1 MKGLA
6 TTRRATLPR
15 SRPHRSRG
23 GPSTSAMSALPRSL
37 LHFGASVATARTSR
51 RLRREG
57 GALAAQEKTYKEL
70 IRSFASTAFGRENE
84 IEARMPYDQFRTRV
98 PLRVY
103 EEFISH
109 IERMKAGEAGV
120 LWPGPCSFYAVS
132 SGTTSGRTKYLPVT
146 EAMLKHF
153 RKAGADSLFYYS
165 ARVGHAGVFHGRH
178 LFLGGSTTLAP
189 LETGKS
195 QPTYAGDLSG
205 IAALNLPA
213 WAESHLYEPGSE
225 IAQMSDWQAK
235 IVAIAERTVRRDITL
250 VAGIPSWLLILA
262 EAVLL
267 KGGHGKARPTYLKAV
282 WPNLECVVHGG
293 VPLGPFAEELRAI
306 VGPKVNFH
314 EVYPASEGFIAT
326 QDADSTFGLRLMAD
340 VGLFFEFLPMKE
352 FAEGKLGSLGPRAI
366 PLAEVKEGE
375 DYALILTTPAGLCR
389 YVIGDVVRFVSTDV
403 PRLLYVGR
411 TRLQLSAFGEHVI
424 EKELTDALLTVCHHH
439 GWSIVNFHVAP
450 LFVDSAASQNRGRH
464 EWWIELK
471 TPSAVTPTGPMIAAE
486 LDVELQQLNEDYEA
500 KRKARGL
507 EAPVVRLVMPG
518 LFEQWMRAAGKWG
531 GQGKMPRCR
540 SDRHIAEELA
550 KLARFSHD
558 A

>member
-1 MKGLA
+1 
-6 TTRRATLPR
+6 
-15 SRPHRSRG
+15 
-23 GPSTSAMSALPRSL
+23 MSALPRSL
-37 LHFGASVATARTSR
+37 LHFGASLATARTHR
-51 RLRREG
+51 RLRRAG
-57 GALAAQEKTYKEL
+57 GALSAQEKTYKQL
-70 IRSFASTAFGRENE
+70 IRTLSTTSFGRENG
-84 IEARMPYDQFRTRV
+84 IDPKLSYDQFRTRV

-103 EEFISH
+103 EEFIPY
-109 IERMKAGEAGV
+109 IDKMKAGETNV
-120 LWPGPCSFYAVS
+120 LWPGACSFYAVS

-153 RKAGADSLFYYS
+153 RQAGLDSLFYYTS
-165 ARVGHAGVFHGRH
+165 RVGHAGVFHGRH

-189 LETGKS
+189 IEGSKGH
-195 QPTYAGDLSG
+195 PTFAGDLSG
-205 IAALNLPA
+205 ITALNLPP
-213 WAESHLYEPGSE
+213 WAEAHLYEPGTD
-225 IAQMSDWQAK
+225 IAQMSDWPAK
-235 IVAIAERTVRRDITL
+235 IQAIAERTVRRDITL
-250 VAGIPSWLLILA
+250 VGGIPSWLLILA

-340 VGLFFEFLPMKE
+340 TGLFFEFLPMKE
-352 FAEGKLGSLGPRAI
+352 FVEAKLGTLGPRAV
-366 PLAEVKEGE
+366 PLADVKEGV
-375 DYALILTTPAGLCR
+375 DYALVLTTPAGLCR
-389 YVIGDVVRFVSTDV
+389 YVIGDVVRFVSTDI

-411 TRLQLSAFGEHVI
+411 TRLQLSGFGEHVI
-424 EKELTDALLTVCHHH
+424 EKELTDALLTVCHRH

-450 LFVDSAASQNRGRH
+450 LFADGTSTPPRGRH

-486 LDVELQQLNEDYEA
+486 LDVELQQLNDDYDA
-500 KRKARGL
+500 KRKGRGL

-518 LFEQWMRAAGKWG
+518 LFEQWMRTAGKWG

-550 KLARFSHD
+550 KLARFSQD